1 MASTISNANSIAYE
15 FGSSQKG
22 GSMLEVKRLAMTK
35 KRKKELLS
43 KVEALDKGQTGEISI
58 EEFNRVSSE
67 VNIML
72 DESDYEYLRSK
83 YVRLGKI

>member
-1 MASTISNANSIAYE
+1 
-15 FGSSQKG
+15 
-22 GSMLEVKRLAMTK
+22 MLEVKRLAMTK